1 MKIDNFGEKMEV
13 FIKEIDNQGRIV
25 LPKKWREKYV
35 KNHKI
40 IMKIKGDTIE
50 ITPKK
55 ELNLTEYFDII
66 EVEIESDLSN
76 WHKVRRELRKW

>member
-1 MKIDNFGEKMEV
+1 MEV

-66 EVEIESDLSN
+66 EVEIKSDLSN